1 MKRKKKHHPDIEALS
16 IETIAAEG
24 RGLGRHEG
32 KVVFVNYAVPG
43 DLVTVQ
49 PQTTKKDFVIGNI
62 RKLEKA
68 ADYRIQPECKHFGTC
83 GGCRWQ
89 HVPYEKQLQF
99 KQQLV
104 EEAFTRIGKL
114 EYPDIQPIIGAPS
127 PYHYRN
133 KLEFTFSAKGWLT
146 IEQINSGANFERKAL
161 GFHVPGRFDGVMQ
174 IENCHLQDALGNSIR
189 NFIDKFAREREWTYY
204 DMSAHTGLLRNLIL
218 RNNIEGH
225 WMATVSFGEN
235 DPEKIFSLMDAVSA
249 EFPQI
254 SSLNYVVNTKMNDTL
269 YDQDI
274 INYKGEAYIL
284 EKLGSLQFK
293 IGPKSF
299 FQTNSRQA
307 EKLYDIA
314 LTMADIQKND
324 IVYDLYTGTGTIA
337 LYMAEKSKKVVGIET
352 VAEAIEDAHF
362 NAHLNKISN
371 VTFLAAQVENIL
383 DSDFIS
389 NHGVPDVVM
398 TDPPRAGMHPKVVS
412 VLLEALPKKI
422 VYVSCNPATQARDL
436 HLLQEKYI
444 ITEVQPVDM
453 FPHTHHIENVVS
465 LVSKY

>member
-1 MKRKKKHHPDIEALS
+1 MKRKKKHHPDIEHLS

-32 KVVFVNYAVPG
+32 KVVFVNYGVPG
-43 DLVTVQ
+43 DIVTVQ

-62 RKLEKA
+62 RQLEKA
-68 ADYRIQPECKHFGTC
+68 ADYRIAPECAHFGTC

-89 HVPYEKQLQF
+89 HVPYEKQLEF

-104 EEAFTRIGKL
+104 EESFKRIGKL
-114 EYPDIQPIIGAPS
+114 DYPEIKPIIGAPS

-146 IEQINSGANFERKAL
+146 IEQINSGATFDRKAL

-174 IENCHLQDALGNSIR
+174 IENCHLQDSTGNDIR
-189 NFIDKFAREREWTYY
+189 NFIDRFARERQWTYY

-218 RNNIEGH
+218 RNNLEGQ
-225 WMATVSFGEN
+225 WMVVVSFGEN
-235 DPEKIFSLMDAVSA
+235 DPEKILTLMDAISA

-274 INYKGEAYIL
+274 ILYKGDAYIL
-284 EKLGSLQFK
+284 EQLGTLQFK

-299 FQTNSRQA
+299 FQTNSEQA
-307 EKLYDIA
+307 KRLYDIA
-314 LTMADIQKND
+314 LTMADIQQND

-362 NAHLNKISN
+362 NARLNNIGN
-371 VTFLAAQVENIL
+371 ATFLAAQVENIL
-383 DSDFIS
+383 DSAFIQE
-389 NHGVPDVVM
+389 HGTPDVVM
-398 TDPPRAGMHPKVVS
+398 TDPPRAGMHPKVIS

-422 VYVSCNPATQARDL
+422 IYVSCNPATQARDL
-436 HLLQEKYI
+436 QLLQESYHI
-444 ITEVQPVDM
+444 SDVQPVDM
-453 FPHTHHIENVVS
+453 FPHTHHIENVVR
-465 LVSKY
+465 LDRK